1 MKLSK
6 EDLIKKINE
15 KAIDEDIKVELIED
29 VSDSF
34 EVAEVVEDKTEELE
48 EMTRKY
54 EELREKYKERF
65 LSGSD
70 VEEEKPEDEDKQII
84 IDANED
90 GEISTDDAR
99 FILCWAINR
108 GRRIR

>member
-70 VEEEKPEDEDKQII
+70 VEEEKQEDEGLKEEEVVDVK
-84 IDANED
+84 
-90 GEISTDDAR
+90 EIFEEEEEND
-99 FILCWAINR
+99 
-108 GRRIR
+108 

>member
-70 VEEEKPEDEDKQII
+70 VEEEKPEDEGLKEEEVVDVK
-84 IDANED
+84 
-90 GEISTDDAR
+90 EIFEEEEEND
-99 FILCWAINR
+99 
-108 GRRIR
+108 

>member
-70 VEEEKPEDEDKQII
+70 VEEEKSEEEGLKEEEVVDVK
-84 IDANED
+84 
-90 GEISTDDAR
+90 EIFEEEEEND
-99 FILCWAINR
+99 
-108 GRRIR
+108 